1 MASRHKLSTSGPN
14 LGVRHRRL
22 AATVGVLGTLAAIAV
37 GGSVI
42 PSNAA
47 TRHGAASTRSASPT
61 PSTAPTPA
69 TSASAAARTIA
80 KPTVSKAATSHS
92 STTSRAVKL
101 RAGLLLGSS
110 FGGGSVASIHST
122 CARFPNANLGRYY
135 FPGNPSVYS
144 SSALPAIPAHETIM
158 VSFKTAVAT
167 VKSGA
172 YDATFTSILR
182 SWNASGR
189 TIYWTW
195 QHEADNPS
203 KHIAPADYV
212 AGWKHLLAVAA
223 ANPSPRVHS
232 MSILMAYVLQPS
244 HPHGD
249 PAKWYVN
256 TDVIGFDSYN
266 LVSEKQAISYA
277 AAKGKRLAFP
287 EFGDGIAGAPDSASL
302 AFAKAFVGAFTSNV
316 FGAAWFNALGTT
328 LSRIPNTQTFLNSI
342 A

>member
-1 MASRHKLSTSGPN
+1 MASRHKLSTSAPKRG
-14 LGVRHRRL
+14 LRHRRL
-22 AATVGVLGTLAAIAV
+22 TATVGVLGTLAAIAV
-37 GGSVI
+37 GGSAI

-47 TRHGAASTRSASPT
+47 NRHGAQASRSASPT
-61 PSTAPTPA
+61 ASAVPSAA
-69 TSASAAARTIA
+69 SSASASARATT
-80 KPTVSKAATSHS
+80 KPKVSTSRS
-92 STTSRAVKL
+92 ATTSSATTL

-122 CARFPNANLGRYY
+122 CARFPNSSLGRYY
-135 FPGNPSVYS
+135 FPGNPSIYS
-144 SSALPAIPAHETIM
+144 SSALTAIPAHETIM

-232 MSILMAYVLQPS
+232 MSILMAYVLSPS

-256 TDVIGFDSYN
+256 SDVLGFDSYN
-266 LVSEKQAISYA
+266 LGSEKQAIAYA
-277 AAKGKRLAFP
+277 AAKGKRVAFP
-287 EFGDGIAGAPDSASL
+287 EFGDGIAGAPDAASL
-302 AFAKAFVGAFTSNV
+302 LFAKAFVGAFTSNV

-328 LSRIPNTQTFLNSI
+328 LSRIPHTATFLNSI